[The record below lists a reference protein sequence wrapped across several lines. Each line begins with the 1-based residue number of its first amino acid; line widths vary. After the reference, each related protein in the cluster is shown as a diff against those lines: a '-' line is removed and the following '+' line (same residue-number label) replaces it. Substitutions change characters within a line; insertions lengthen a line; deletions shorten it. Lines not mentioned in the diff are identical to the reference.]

1 MSLTLEKG
9 GEMDVLV
16 GIHIYIH
23 MQETLALASCG
34 VGEQT
39 VCLCPCSVRACV
51 RACAR
56 SILSPLPLLP
66 PSLLLLVVVQEVCE
80 PDERLEDEPSGR
92 T

>member
-23 MQETLALASCG
+23 MQETLALVSCG

-51 RACAR
+51 RACVRA
-56 SILSPLPLLP
+56 LHPQP
-66 PSLLLLVVVQEVCE
+66 PSTAPAVTAAV
-80 PDERLEDEPSGR
+80 SGGSGSL
-92 T
+92 

>member
-23 MQETLALASCG
+23 MQETLALVSCG

-51 RACAR
+51 RA
-56 SILSPLPLLP
+56 LHPQP
-66 PSLLLLVVVQEVCE
+66 PSTAPAVTAAV
-80 PDERLEDEPSGR
+80 SGGSGSL
-92 T
+92 

>member
-1 MSLTLEKG
+1 
-9 GEMDVLV
+9 MDVLV

-23 MQETLALASCG
+23 MQETLALVSCG

-51 RACAR
+51 RACVHACAR